1 MTIFTY
7 DFVMIFLMNI
17 KNLFLKSPDE
27 DIIQK
32 FTEDKIY
39 ELWFMYGSKLVYSG
53 GVAQNIVAN
62 SKIRDLFD
70 EVHIAI
76 ATDGGSALGC

>member
-1 MTIFTY
+1 M
-7 DFVMIFLMNI
+7 VHAR
-17 KNLFLKSPDE
+17 
-27 DIIQK
+27 Q
-32 FTEDKIY
+32 
-39 ELWFMYGSKLVYSG
+39 YGSKLVYSG

-76 ATDGGSALGC
+76 APSDGW

>member
-1 MTIFTY
+1 M
-7 DFVMIFLMNI
+7 VHAR
-17 KNLFLKSPDE
+17 
-27 DIIQK
+27 Q
-32 FTEDKIY
+32 
-39 ELWFMYGSKLVYSG
+39 YGSKLVYSG

-76 ATDGGSALGC
+76 APSDAGSALGCASNLGVNKRVVHTLNGHPI